1 MSRQNTFA
9 KRQFFNRSIEHA
21 QMIQK
26 KKQDIKS
33 IKYGNISVPDP
44 KNVVETEDSVEK
56 DLEVIED
63 E

>member
-9 KRQFFNRSIEHA
+9 RNQFFNKSMQRA

-26 KKQDIKS
+26 KKKDIKS
-33 IKYGNISVPDP
+33 IKYGNIVEPDP
-44 KNVVETEDSVEK
+44 KVVTGESEDIIEK
-56 DLEVIED
+56 DLEVVD